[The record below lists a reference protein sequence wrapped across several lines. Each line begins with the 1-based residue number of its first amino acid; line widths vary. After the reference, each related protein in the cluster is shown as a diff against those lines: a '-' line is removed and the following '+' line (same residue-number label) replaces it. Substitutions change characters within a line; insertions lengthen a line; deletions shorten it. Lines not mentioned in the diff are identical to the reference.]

1 MKMYD
6 VEMAMCFTKNL
17 RIMAPD
23 AETAEMLAELI
34 FKGTDALTLGPSDLD
49 DFEALAIPAFGT
61 DDDDEDD
68 DDYDE
73 DAYCDDELDEEDEL
87 PFDEM
92 RVHSRAHNKHFLNML
107 AHMLS
112 AVEGHNVHIH
122 IAP

>member
-61 DDDDEDD
+61 DDDDEDED
-68 DDYDE
+68 KALPPGELVRIIHPVPDE
-73 DAYCDDELDEEDEL
+73 
-87 PFDEM
+87 
-92 RVHSRAHNKHFLNML
+92 VKK
-107 AHMLS
+107 
-112 AVEGHNVHIH
+112 V
-122 IAP
+122 